1 MKQTKAPI
9 TLKTLAAEDIYHLA
23 EQFTHQHPR
32 PKTTRGRNPLYP
44 EALIL
49 TLALLQ
55 VAQQA
60 SYRQLLFGLAPQLLP
75 THALPALGTWL
86 YRLQTLPEARW
97 HALLTWLAEQG
108 IALEQP
114 AKPLEKP
121 LVLVDG
127 TGWGFDTPYY
137 AQYRRGAEIRQMR
150 SHGKGVVLGYWRGGA
165 VWLVGASLGDAYAN
179 EAHLMAEWLDR
190 YGAAG
195 GTGLPVPCGEA
206 LWVGDKLYGRQAR
219 LLERVEA
226 VGWLPVVRVAPSLYQ
241 SVRAP
246 SRLRAL
252 GRLGEYG
259 WALKE
264 RYRIEQV
271 FGSVK
276 RAYGSYMGCRRVAY
290 VRVRV
295 WGQLVLWNMVQYLR
309 VRGGG
314 IFLLCVGCGGCVMVV
329 WWVEEE
335 FSNTL
340 SRGLDNTPHRQGIL
354 KGEGAGVV
362 ELVDTLDSGSSGL
375 TPVGVRV
382 PPPAPSHGGVAQL
395 VRATGSY
402 PVGRRFESAR
412 RYQPSSA
419 FISARHTPPCPR
431 HKQSRPVGRN
441 ASYTPCLWSGSPSEH
456 AGATDSRTT
465 SSSGR
470 RSCSG
475 SGDCPRISCNIFC
488 TARAPISSN
497 G

>member
-32 PKTTRGRNPLYP
+32 PKTTRGRKPLYP

-108 IALEQP
+108 IALEPP

-150 SHGKGVVLGYWRGGA
+150 SHVKGVVLGYWQGGV

-241 SVRAP
+241 QVRAP
-246 SRLRAL
+246 SRLRAW
-252 GRLGEYG
+252 GRLEEYG

-276 RAYGSYMGCRRVAY
+276 GAYGSYMGCRRAAY

-314 IFLLCVGCGGCVMVV
+314 IFLLCVGCGGFVMVV

-340 SRGLDNTPHRQGIL
+340 RGGRVFENSAI
-354 KGEGAGVV
+354 
-362 ELVDTLDSGSSGL
+362 
-375 TPVGVRV
+375 V
-382 PPPAPSHGGVAQL
+382 PPSYRFPPLREGNRDLVPPACRGNLTEGVID
-395 VRATGSY
+395 
-402 PVGRRFESAR
+402 P
-412 RYQPSSA
+412 
-419 FISARHTPPCPR
+419 
-431 HKQSRPVGRN
+431 
-441 ASYTPCLWSGSPSEH
+441 
-456 AGATDSRTT
+456 
-465 SSSGR
+465 
-470 RSCSG
+470 
-475 SGDCPRISCNIFC
+475 IFGH
-488 TARAPISSN
+488 S
-497 G
+497 

>member
-114 AKPLEKP
+114 AKPSEKP

-137 AQYRRGAEIRQMR
+137 AQYRRGAAIRQMR
-150 SHGKGVVLGYWRGGA
+150 SHVKGVVLGYWRGGA

-246 SRLRAL
+246 SRLRAW

-276 RAYGSYMGCRRVAY
+276 GAYGSYMGCRRVAY

-309 VRGGG
+309 VGGGG

-340 SRGLDNTPHRQGIL
+340 RGRGRVFENGVDFYPPLGLIRVHRVDPKMPKQRGLLESPLTPALSPLEQGGRGYGSGGIL
-354 KGEGAGVV
+354 PAKSPFGAPNKGGWCIPLSKTTQEK
-362 ELVDTLDSGSSGL
+362 
-375 TPVGVRV
+375 PF
-382 PPPAPSHGGVAQL
+382 
-395 VRATGSY
+395 
-402 PVGRRFESAR
+402 FEHP
-412 RYQPSSA
+412 Q
-419 FISARHTPPCPR
+419 
-431 HKQSRPVGRN
+431 
-441 ASYTPCLWSGSPSEH
+441 
-456 AGATDSRTT
+456 
-465 SSSGR
+465 
-470 RSCSG
+470 
-475 SGDCPRISCNIFC
+475 
-488 TARAPISSN
+488 
-497 G
+497 

>member
-32 PKTTRGRNPLYP
+32 PKTTRGRKPLYP

-108 IALEQP
+108 IALEPP

-150 SHGKGVVLGYWRGGA
+150 SHVKGVVLGYWQGGV

-241 SVRAP
+241 QVRAP
-246 SRLRAL
+246 SRLRAW
-252 GRLGEYG
+252 GRLEEYG

-276 RAYGSYMGCRRVAY
+276 GAYGSYMGCRRAAY

-314 IFLLCVGCGGCVMVV
+314 IFLLCVGCGGFVMVV

-340 SRGLDNTPHRQGIL
+340 RGWQRVFENGVDFYPH
-354 KGEGAGVV
+354 
-362 ELVDTLDSGSSGL
+362 
-375 TPVGVRV
+375 
-382 PPPAPSHGGVAQL
+382 
-395 VRATGSY
+395 
-402 PVGRRFESAR
+402 
-412 RYQPSSA
+412 
-419 FISARHTPPCPR
+419 
-431 HKQSRPVGRN
+431 
-441 ASYTPCLWSGSPSEH
+441 
-456 AGATDSRTT
+456 
-465 SSSGR
+465 
-470 RSCSG
+470 
-475 SGDCPRISCNIFC
+475 
-488 TARAPISSN
+488 
-497 G
+497 

>member
-114 AKPLEKP
+114 AKPSEKP

-137 AQYRRGAEIRQMR
+137 AQYRRGAAIRQMR
-150 SHGKGVVLGYWRGGA
+150 SHVKGVVLGYWRGGA
-165 VWLVGASLGDAYAN
+165 VWLVGASLGEAYAN

-246 SRLRAL
+246 SRLRAW

-276 RAYGSYMGCRRVAY
+276 GAYGSYMGCRRVAY

-340 SRGLDNTPHRQGIL
+340 RFGAGCSEFGVGVGDV
-354 KGEGAGVV
+354 GEG
-362 ELVDTLDSGSSGL
+362 
-375 TPVGVRV
+375 
-382 PPPAPSHGGVAQL
+382 
-395 VRATGSY
+395 
-402 PVGRRFESAR
+402 
-412 RYQPSSA
+412 
-419 FISARHTPPCPR
+419 
-431 HKQSRPVGRN
+431 
-441 ASYTPCLWSGSPSEH
+441 
-456 AGATDSRTT
+456 
-465 SSSGR
+465 
-470 RSCSG
+470 
-475 SGDCPRISCNIFC
+475 
-488 TARAPISSN
+488 
-497 G
+497 

>member
-1 MKQTKAPI
+1 MKQRQAPI
-9 TLKTLAAEDIYHLA
+9 TLKTLAAEDIYRLA
-23 EQFTHQHPR
+23 KQFTHQHPR
-32 PKTTRGRNPLYP
+32 PKTTRGRKPLYP

-75 THALPALGTWL
+75 THALPALGTLL

-97 HALLTWLAEQG
+97 HELLTWLAKQG

-114 AKPLEKP
+114 AKPSEKP

-137 AQYRRGAEIRQMR
+137 AQYRRGAAIRQMR
-150 SHGKGVVLGYWRGGA
+150 SHGKGVILGYWRGGV

-190 YGAAG
+190 YGGAG

-252 GRLGEYG
+252 ARLGEYG

-264 RYRIEQV
+264 RYRIEPV

-276 RAYGSYMGCRRVAY
+276 SAYGSYIGCRRVAY

-295 WGQLVLWNMVQYLR
+295 WGQLVLWNRVQYLR
-309 VRGGG
+309 VGGGG

-340 SRGLDNTPHRQGIL
+340 APPLTKL
-354 KGEGAGVV
+354 
-362 ELVDTLDSGSSGL
+362 SSIG
-375 TPVGVRV
+375 
-382 PPPAPSHGGVAQL
+382 
-395 VRATGSY
+395 Y
-402 PVGRRFESAR
+402 N
-412 RYQPSSA
+412 
-419 FISARHTPPCPR
+419 ISALEN
-431 HKQSRPVGRN
+431 S
-441 ASYTPCLWSGSPSEH
+441 
-456 AGATDSRTT
+456 
-465 SSSGR
+465 
-470 RSCSG
+470 
-475 SGDCPRISCNIFC
+475 
-488 TARAPISSN
+488 
-497 G
+497 

>member
-114 AKPLEKP
+114 AKPSEKP

-137 AQYRRGAEIRQMR
+137 AQYRRGAAIRQMR

-246 SRLRAL
+246 SRLRAW

-276 RAYGSYMGCRRVAY
+276 GAYGSYMGCRRVAY

-340 SRGLDNTPHRQGIL
+340 RHPLTLLSSIGYNR
-354 KGEGAGVV
+354 KGNN
-362 ELVDTLDSGSSGL
+362 
-375 TPVGVRV
+375 R
-382 PPPAPSHGGVAQL
+382 
-395 VRATGSY
+395 
-402 PVGRRFESAR
+402 
-412 RYQPSSA
+412 
-419 FISARHTPPCPR
+419 
-431 HKQSRPVGRN
+431 K
-441 ASYTPCLWSGSPSEH
+441 
-456 AGATDSRTT
+456 
-465 SSSGR
+465 
-470 RSCSG
+470 
-475 SGDCPRISCNIFC
+475 
-488 TARAPISSN
+488 
-497 G
+497 

>member
-114 AKPLEKP
+114 AKSLEKP

-190 YGAAG
+190 YGGAG

-246 SRLRAL
+246 SRLRAW

-276 RAYGSYMGCRRVAY
+276 GAYGSYMGCRRVAY

-340 SRGLDNTPHRQGIL
+340 RGRGGCSKMGSIFTPIRSDKGTSCRSENAEAARTTRIPPHPSPLPPCSRGERVREWGDSACEKPLRCAEQGWLVYTLIKNHAGEAIFRTPSVKLDL
-354 KGEGAGVV
+354 
-362 ELVDTLDSGSSGL
+362 S
-375 TPVGVRV
+375 VGV
-382 PPPAPSHGGVAQL
+382 GVYFA
-395 VRATGSY
+395 
-402 PVGRRFESAR
+402 
-412 RYQPSSA
+412 
-419 FISARHTPPCPR
+419 
-431 HKQSRPVGRN
+431 
-441 ASYTPCLWSGSPSEH
+441 
-456 AGATDSRTT
+456 
-465 SSSGR
+465 
-470 RSCSG
+470 
-475 SGDCPRISCNIFC
+475 
-488 TARAPISSN
+488 
-497 G
+497 